1 MPKTYNDIY
10 FSVRSALRDNGVEA
24 FAQEARI
31 LVASAA
37 NKSTTQLVRD
47 LSLYTSSDIEQRAAD
62 MLKRRLSGEPLAYV
76 CGSWE
81 FYGLP
86 MKVTPD
92 VLIPRVDTE
101 RLAESAIA
109 SIRSRG
115 MKARV
120 LDLCCGS
127 GCIACAI
134 AQEMP
139 AARLVAAD
147 ISAEALEVCR
157 YNIKQN
163 GLAARIITLQADA
176 ADWPPVSVGGFD
188 IIVSNPPYIAS
199 GELTEL
205 DGSVRD
211 YEPHSAL
218 DGGEDGLD
226 FYRAI
231 IKYWTVTLRPNGQL
245 MFEVGEGQADTVKQ
259 LLQDAG
265 YVSVDSRYDTAGI
278 ERVVVGRWK
287 NEF

>member
-37 NKSTTQLVRD
+37 NKSTAQLVRD

-134 AQEMP
+134 AREMP

-245 MFEVGEGQADTVKQ
+245 MFEVGEGQADAVKQ

>member
-37 NKSTTQLVRD
+37 NKSTAQLVRD

-134 AQEMP
+134 AREMP

-176 ADWPPVSVGGFD
+176 ADWPPVSIGGFD

-245 MFEVGEGQADTVKQ
+245 MFEVGEGQADAVKQ

-265 YVSVDSRYDTAGI
+265 FVSVDSRYDTAGV